1 MTFRLSKFE
10 SPLIEDDGESRA
22 SLLGYSPENE
32 LYTDVD
38 ENHES
43 RFRRFM
49 SFISSSPYDI
59 FLMINE
65 HVESI
70 DWDSKASTIAGPL
83 GNFFTCS
90 LYTARLLQDSLI
102 RPNQQKLGK
111 KRDSFDLSRSEV
123 FRKFEYLSQVPK
135 SGMVVTHLNW
145 YWKFLTF
152 LNVALQITVG
162 FLIVLNLFVAYKFLM
177 GHFQVYSLFYTKIPP
192 RSKNVTKRSLSD
204 LSFKSLEEVTN
215 SSLWT
220 MIRYMF
226 VRKRLIIKDI
236 PKRKYYY
243 QLRKWTPGKFYT
255 ALFSTFSPISV
266 IFLLVTEV
274 SFKTALAVIGHQY
287 ILFLVLFKRYESRL
301 DDEACLAKA
310 HFEEINEKVIK
321 PKTTIKTQDA
331 MVDATTY
338 GGGAAFFPSFTTTRS
353 HIFQTHAVT
362 GDIITERY
370 NPKTRSFEDVE
381 NTGRAKNYVGQIQGI
396 SHGQQVV
403 SRSKAINGAT
413 ARPQFFSRQPS
424 PSKIGTP
431 SIVLNYRTSPFS
443 APTTPTLKPVNGVQ
457 NGQSII
463 RNSRDPSKAN
473 SLNRDTS
480 HLSRNNTLS
489 RLRRNS
495 VSPTKSGNYC
505 SASGMRAIHKSN
517 FGADSS
523 ISYSL
528 EAPSNELPFEEVA
541 RRGRHPFETTA
552 SRDLPAGRSSAV
564 SSRHSSISP
573 FKGNTSFAGRESLDS
588 RPPFR

>member
-1 MTFRLSKFE
+1 MTFRLSRFE
-10 SPLIEDDGESRA
+10 SPLIEDDGENCA

-43 RFRRFM
+43 WFRRFL
-49 SFISSSPYDI
+49 SFITSSPYDM
-59 FLMINE
+59 FLIINE

-102 RPNQQKLGK
+102 KPNHQKLGK

-123 FRKFEYLSQVPK
+123 LRKFEYLSQVPK
-135 SGMVVTHLNW
+135 NSVVVNHLNW
-145 YWKFLTF
+145 YWNFLTF
-152 LNVALQITVG
+152 LNVALRMSVG
-162 FLIVLNLFVAYKFLM
+162 LLVLLNLFVAYKFLM
-177 GHFQVYSLFYTKIPP
+177 GRFQVYSLFYTKTRP
-192 RSKNVTKRSLSD
+192 RSKNVIERPLSD
-204 LSFKSLEEVTN
+204 LGFKSFEEVTN

-226 VRKRLIIKDI
+226 VRKRSVTKDLSNG
-236 PKRKYYY
+236 KRYY

-274 SFKTALAVIGHQY
+274 SFKTALAVFGHQY

-321 PKTTIKTQDA
+321 PRTTIKTQDA

-370 NPKTRSFEDVE
+370 NPETRNFEDVE
-381 NTGRAKNYVGQIQGI
+381 DCGRAKNYISQGQGVSQ
-396 SHGQQVV
+396 SQQVV

-424 PSKIGTP
+424 PNKVGTP
-431 SIVLNYRTSPFS
+431 SNMLGHRTSPFS
-443 APTTPTLKPVNGVQ
+443 APTTPTLKPVNGIQ
-457 NGQSII
+457 NGLSFY
-463 RNSRDPSKAN
+463 RNSPDPSKVN
-473 SLNRDTS
+473 SLIRDTS

-495 VSPTKSGNYC
+495 VSPTKSGGYC
-505 SASGMRAIHKSN
+505 SAAGMRSVHKSN

-523 ISYSL
+523 ISYSV
-528 EAPSNELPFEEVA
+528 EAPSYEAQFEEVA
-541 RRGRHPFETTA
+541 RRGRHPFESA
-552 SRDLPAGRSSAV
+552 VSRDLPAGRSSAL
-564 SSRHSSISP
+564 SSRHSSVSP
-573 FKGNTSFAGRESLDS
+573 LKGNSSFAGRESKDS